1 MEEKE
6 VIKFDKK
13 NERTL
18 TIYFSGEMHE
28 TYYNVIDIDFQDE
41 YMAISRLSYEDKL
54 SKEIYKKENI
64 LSYRMEFKNVKMVG
78 DEEDGE

>member
-18 TIYFSGEMHE
+18 TICFSSGASE
-28 TYYNVIDIDFQDE
+28 THYNVIDIDFQDE
-41 YMAISRLSYEDKL
+41 YAIISKL
-54 SKEIYKKENI
+54 MYGGNLYKQIYKKENI
-64 LSYRMEFKNVKMVG
+64 LSYSMEFKNIEMVG
-78 DEEDGE
+78 DDKDGE

>member
-18 TIYFSGEMHE
+18 TIHFSCGMHE

-41 YMAISRLSYEDKL
+41 YVIISLLGYEDKL
-54 SKEIYKKENI
+54 FKEIYKKENI
-64 LSYRMEFKNVKMVG
+64 LSYKMEFKNIKMVG

>member
-13 NERTL
+13 NERML
-18 TIYFSGEMHE
+18 TICFSSGVCE
-28 TYYNVIDIDFQDE
+28 TYFNVIDIDFQDE
-41 YMAISRLSYEDKL
+41 YVIISRLEYEDKL
-54 SKEIYKKENI
+54 FKEIYKKENI
-64 LSYRMEFKNVKMVG
+64 LSYKMEFKNIVMVG